1 MAKTVDFDLVVIGS
15 GPGGYTAA
23 IRAAQLGMKVACIEK
38 ELKLGGTCLR
48 VGCIP
53 SKTLLEA
60 TEKLATARDRFS
72 HIGIQC
78 ENVRLDLPV
87 LMGRKDQVVSTLA
100 NGIAALFKK
109 NKIERI
115 VGSAAF
121 TSPKTLKVTS
131 STGERT
137 VSAAKFLIATGSA
150 PVELP
155 NLKFN
160 GKHIIS
166 SDQAIALDRV
176 PEKMVVIGAGAIG
189 LELSSVWSRL
199 GTKVTVLEIYHTTL
213 PGADEE
219 MSKLME
225 RTLVQ
230 QGITFH
236 FEVQATGVKEDKNG
250 LRVRYAP
257 KEVKPGSGAT
267 ESELAADVILVA
279 VGRKAYTDGLNLTAA
294 GIKTDARGHISI
306 NQAFQTSTPDIFA
319 IGDVV
324 GGAMLAHKAEEE
336 GIAAVELMAGKA
348 GHVDYGTIPLVVYT
362 APELAWVGKTQE
374 ELTAQG
380 VKFRI
385 GKFRFTANSRAMC
398 MDEAHGLVKILADEY
413 SDRVLGVHILG
424 PQASSLIAEAVMA
437 MAMGA
442 SSEDIARTCH
452 AHPSLPE
459 AIREA
464 ALGVE
469 GRTINS

>member
-1 MAKTVDFDLVVIGS
+1 MAKATDFDLVVIGS

-23 IRAAQLGMKVACIEK
+23 IRAAQLGMKVLCVEK
-38 ELKLGGTCLR
+38 EPKLGGTCLR

-53 SKTLLEA
+53 SKTLLET
-60 TEKLATARDRFS
+60 TEKFVTARDRFS
-72 HIGIQC
+72 RIGIKC
-78 ENVRLDLPV
+78 DNVAMDLPV
-87 LMGRKDQVVSTLA
+87 LMARKEKVVDTLA
-100 NGIAALFKK
+100 TGIAGLFKK
-109 NKIERI
+109 NKVERML
-115 VGSAAF
+115 GTASF
-121 TSPKTLKVTS
+121 TGPKTIKVTS
-131 STGERT
+131 TSGEKAI
-137 VSAAKFLIATGSA
+137 SAEKFLIATGSV
-150 PVELP
+150 PIELP
-155 NLKFN
+155 NLKFD
-160 GKHIIS
+160 GKKIIS

-199 GTKVTVLEIYHTTL
+199 GAKVTVLEIYHTTL

-225 RTLVQ
+225 KTLRE

-236 FEVQATGVKEDKNG
+236 FASQATGIKEDKTG
-250 LRVRYAP
+250 LKVRFAA
-257 KEVKPGSGAT
+257 KDAKAGAAAAET
-267 ESELAADVILVA
+267 ELPADVVLVA
-279 VGRKAYTDGLNLTAA
+279 VGRKAYTGELNLAAA
-294 GIKTDARGHISI
+294 GVQTDSRGRITI
-306 NQAFQTSTPDIFA
+306 NHAFQTTAADIFA

-324 GGAMLAHKAEEE
+324 AGPMLAHKAEEE
-336 GIAAVELMAGKA
+336 GVAAVELMAGKA
-348 GHVDYGTIPLVVYT
+348 GHVDYNTIPLVVYT

-374 ELTAQG
+374 ELTTQG
-380 VKFRI
+380 VKFRT
-385 GKFRFTANSRAMC
+385 GKFRFTANARALC
-398 MDEAHGLVKILADEY
+398 MDEAHGVVKILADEH

-464 ALGVE
+464 ALAVE
-469 GRTINS
+469 GRMINS

>member
-1 MAKTVDFDLVVIGS
+1 MAKTSDYDLVVIGS

-38 ELKLGGTCLR
+38 EPKLGGTCLR

-53 SKTLLEA
+53 SKTLLET
-60 TEKLATARDRFS
+60 TEKFVTARDRFS
-72 HIGIQC
+72 RIGITCQ
-78 ENVRLDLPV
+78 NVAMDLPA
-87 LMGRKDQVVSTLA
+87 LMTRKDKVVDTLA
-100 NGIAALFKK
+100 TGIAGLFKK
-109 NKIERI
+109 NKVERI
-115 VGSAAF
+115 TGTAAF
-121 TSPKTLKVTS
+121 TGPKTIKVTS
-131 STGERT
+131 NAGEKSIT
-137 VSAAKFLIATGSA
+137 AENFLIATGSA
-150 PVELP
+150 PIELP
-155 NLKFN
+155 NLKFD
-160 GKHIIS
+160 GKKVIH
-166 SDQAIALDRV
+166 SDHAIALDRV

-199 GTKVTVLEIYHTTL
+199 GAKVTVLEIYHTTL

-225 RTLVQ
+225 KSLRE

-236 FEVQATGVKEDKNG
+236 FASQATGIKEDKSG
-250 LRVRYAP
+250 LKVRFVSKDA
-257 KEVKPGSGAT
+257 KPGAAET
-267 ESELAADVILVA
+267 ELPADVVLVA
-279 VGRKAYTDGLNLTAA
+279 VGRKAYTGGLNLAAA
-294 GIKTDARGHISI
+294 GVQTDSRGRVTI
-306 NQAFQTSTPDIFA
+306 NHAFQTSAAGIFA

-324 GGAMLAHKAEEE
+324 AGPMLAHKAEEE
-336 GIAAVELMAGKA
+336 GVAAVELMAGKA
-348 GHVDYGTIPLVVYT
+348 GHVNYDAIPLVVYT

-374 ELTAQG
+374 ELTALG

-385 GKFRFTANSRAMC
+385 GKFRFAANARALC
-398 MDEAHGLVKILADEY
+398 MDEAHGMVKILADEY

-437 MAMGA
+437 MVMGA

-464 ALGVE
+464 ALAVD
-469 GRTINS
+469 GRMINS